1 MLETAR
7 RSSASD
13 WLTVDEV
20 AKELKMSK
28 SNIYRLIHVGNLE
41 AVNLVV
47 DTDDNKISKKGHYR
61 VKRSSLNAYLERRK
75 VRPLPDQFTPPSRA
89 SHLPKV
95 KNHLGL

>member
-1 MLETAR
+1 MVETAR

-75 VRPLPDQFTPPSRA
+75 VRPFPDQFNPASRA